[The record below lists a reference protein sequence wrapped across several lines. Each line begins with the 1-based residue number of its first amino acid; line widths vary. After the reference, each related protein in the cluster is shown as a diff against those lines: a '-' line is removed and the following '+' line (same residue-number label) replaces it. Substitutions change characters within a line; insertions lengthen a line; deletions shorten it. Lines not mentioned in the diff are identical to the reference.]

1 MHSSTSRPQVG
12 LQRHAATK
20 PKMRRRGDGHL
31 HRGSQLA
38 MARTRGEA
46 TAGVDARDVAGGAD
60 MREAAAAAE
69 ARERPGG
76 ARVGD
81 AQLRGG
87 SAAPR
92 MHGGGS
98 RGSGIGEG
106 KSERL
111 RVLIS
116 GRGDKA
122 IEFFF
127 SLVMWVREILDFG
140 QAATTKARKD
150 GNQARCEILG
160 GNATLN

>member
-1 MHSSTSRPQVG
+1 
-12 LQRHAATK
+12 
-20 PKMRRRGDGHL
+20 
-31 HRGSQLA
+31 

-76 ARVGD
+76 AH
-81 AQLRGG
+81 GG
-87 SAAPR
+87 SAVPR
-92 MHGGGS
+92 MRGGGS
-98 RGSGIGEG
+98 RGFGIGEG

>member
-1 MHSSTSRPQVG
+1 VHSSTSRPQVG

-60 MREAAAAAE
+60 MRQAAAAAE

-76 ARVGD
+76 AH
-81 AQLRGG
+81 GG
-87 SAAPR
+87 SAVPR
-92 MHGGGS
+92 MRGGGS
-98 RGSGIGEG
+98 RGFGIGEG

>member
-76 ARVGD
+76 AH
-81 AQLRGG
+81 GG
-87 SAAPR
+87 SAVPR
-92 MHGGGS
+92 MRGGGS
-98 RGSGIGEG
+98 RGFGIGEG

>member
-1 MHSSTSRPQVG
+1 
-12 LQRHAATK
+12 
-20 PKMRRRGDGHL
+20 MRRRGDGHL

-76 ARVGD
+76 AH
-81 AQLRGG
+81 GG
-87 SAAPR
+87 SAVPR
-92 MHGGGS
+92 MRGGGS
-98 RGSGIGEG
+98 RGFRIGEG

-122 IEFFF
+122 KEFFLSSCGSERF
-127 SLVMWVREILDFG
+127 
-140 QAATTKARKD
+140 
-150 GNQARCEILG
+150 
-160 GNATLN
+160 

>member
-20 PKMRRRGDGHL
+20 PKMWPSGDGHL
-31 HRGSQLA
+31 HRGPQLA
-38 MARTRGEA
+38 MLWEEARTRGET
-46 TAGVDARDVAGGAD
+46 TAGLDARDVAGGAD

-76 ARVGD
+76 AH
-81 AQLRGG
+81 GG
-87 SAAPR
+87 SAVPR
-92 MHGGGS
+92 MRGGGS
-98 RGSGIGEG
+98 RGFGIGEG

>member
-1 MHSSTSRPQVG
+1 VHSSTSRPQVG

-76 ARVGD
+76 AH
-81 AQLRGG
+81 GG
-87 SAAPR
+87 SAVPR
-92 MHGGGS
+92 MRGGGS
-98 RGSGIGEG
+98 RGFGIGEG

>member
-76 ARVGD
+76 AH
-81 AQLRGG
+81 GG
-87 SAAPR
+87 SAVPR
-92 MHGGGS
+92 MRGGGS
-98 RGSGIGEG
+98 RGFGIGEG

-127 SLVMWVREILDFG
+127 FSRHVGPRDFRFRAG
-140 QAATTKARKD
+140 SDEEGAK
-150 GNQARCEILG
+150 
-160 GNATLN
+160 